1 MPRALNWLLILAA
14 LAATVALYAISYDTR
29 SLEAKVLAEEH
40 AIEHVNIDIAIL
52 RAERAHLA
60 RPERLEPLARELG
73 MAPIDSGQYL
83 RIGGAATGPESAT
96 AQGGR
101 LTPVDPGSLAPGVG
115 QN

>member
-40 AIEHVNIDIAIL
+40 ALEHIAVDIAIL

-83 RIGGAATGPESAT
+83 RIGGTIGAESAT
-96 AQGGR
+96 AQAGR
-101 LTPVDPGSLAPGVG
+101 LPPAEPSASAPGIG